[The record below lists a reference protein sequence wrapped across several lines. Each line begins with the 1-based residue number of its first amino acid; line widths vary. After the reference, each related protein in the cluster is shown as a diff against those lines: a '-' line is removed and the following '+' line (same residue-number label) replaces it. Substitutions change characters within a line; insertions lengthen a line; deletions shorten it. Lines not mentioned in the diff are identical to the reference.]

1 MPKVTG
7 LGHVGIHV
15 TDLQRSREF
24 YRDMVGLTITD
35 EDLERGMVFM
45 SARPEEEHHEF
56 VLMRGREEGK
66 IVQQISFRCAS
77 LADVKA
83 YHRLFLERQV
93 PIRSVVSHGNAIS
106 IYFADPDGNQ
116 VEVYYTNPAYLN
128 WRQPFIMPVDLS
140 QPDEAILNAHLA
152 KKRPEC
158 SRRLTQIS
166 TDLEIERSLNGVDES
181 EPVMNSSKQLAS
193 TLTDLDPN

>member
-15 TDLQRSREF
+15 TDIQRSREF
-24 YRDMVGLTITD
+24 YRDIVGLTITD

-56 VLMRGREEGK
+56 VLMRGREDGK
-66 IVQQISFRCAS
+66 IVQQISFHCPS

-106 IYFADPDGNQ
+106 VYFADPDGNQ
-116 VEVYYTNPAYLN
+116 VEMYYTNPAYLN

-140 QPDEAILNAHLA
+140 QPDDAILNAHLT
-152 KKRPEC
+152 KQSPE
-158 SRRLTQIS
+158 LS
-166 TDLEIERSLNGVDES
+166 TD
-181 EPVMNSSKQLAS
+181 
-193 TLTDLDPN
+193 